1 MKKRSNYRPKSVL
14 TDPLS
19 MLRPVSKERL
29 APVMLGFLTAIEA
42 MRTGDHPGV
51 DEWRSL
57 SDAVNTVETLSIHQ
71 KKVDP
76 AEVMPTVNAAIA
88 AMVMA
93 SRRFKAGQGMRLDG
107 PGLEALRDVI
117 ALYEQCATLFTERE
131 MAMAQAETQRRV
143 NELLRKR
150 GHHPEVECI

>member
-1 MKKRSNYRPKSVL
+1 MKKRSNYRPKAVM

-19 MLRPVSKERL
+19 MMRPVSEDRRRK
-29 APVMLGFLTAIEA
+29 VMLAFLTAIES
-42 MRTGDHPGV
+42 MRAGAHPGV

-57 SDAVNTVETLSIHQ
+57 SDAVNTVETLAIWQ

-88 AMVMA
+88 AMVHA
-93 SRRFKAGQGMRLDG
+93 SRRFKAGQGMRLDAR
-107 PGLEALRDVI
+107 GLEALRDVI
-117 ALYEQCATLFTERE
+117 GLYEQCATLFTERE

-143 NELLRKR
+143 NVLLRQR
-150 GHHPEVECI
+150 GDHPEVVCI